1 MIDFA
6 KARRM
11 MVDGQIRPSDVTD
24 HSVIEAMGEVP
35 RERFVPDALADVAY
49 LDRDLPVDPKR
60 ALLKPMVIARMVQAL
75 DLRASDKVLDV
86 AGGTGYTA
94 AILARLAGSV
104 VALEDDAARVQ
115 RCAEL
120 TRALGASPVTAVYG
134 PLDAGWPALTPYDAI
149 IINGACEVEPQ
160 KLLRQLGNGGR
171 LVGIFGTAP
180 ATKVTLYRVDDGEI
194 GYRPLFNA
202 AAPLLPAFA
211 KAPAFVF

>member
-6 KARRM
+6 TARRM

-24 HSVIEAMGEVP
+24 LALIAAMGEVP
-35 RERFVPDALADVAY
+35 RERFVPPELADVAY

-60 ALLKPMVIARMVQAL
+60 ALLSPMVIARMVQAL
-75 DLRASDKVLDV
+75 ELKSDDTVLDV

-94 AILARLAGSV
+94 AILARLAGRV
-104 VALEDDAARVQ
+104 VALEDDPVRVK

-120 TRALGASPVTAVYG
+120 THALGNVTAVDG
-134 PLDAGWPALTPYDAI
+134 PLDAGWPARAPYDAI
-149 IINGACEVEPQ
+149 IIDGACEVEPQ
-160 KLLRQLGNGGR
+160 VLLRQLANGGR
-171 LVGIFGTAP
+171 LVGVFGTAP
-180 ATKVTLYRVDDGEI
+180 ATKATLYRVDNGEI

-202 AAPLLPAFA
+202 AAPLLPTFA